1 MSPIKRKNKVKS
13 TKSEKPQK
21 NSLIK
26 TVKAKEKKKVK
37 KSKIVS
43 RKTETKPGKILVPEK
58 PIKKK
63 GIKKALKPVSK
74 VSAAT
79 VTSVPKKP
87 AKKIASQSEI
97 KPVSSP
103 QIKIAPAVKPFPP
116 KPAVPRQKIK
126 IDESI
131 TVSDLASKMNIRPA
145 ELIKKMMLS
154 GILLTINQRVATDV
168 ASVVAGKFGY
178 DVEVVPLYG
187 DVEEEVEEDKS
198 KLVHRAP
205 IVTIM
210 GHVDH
215 GKTSLMDAIRLSNV
229 VASEAGGITQHIGA
243 YKVKTPGGEIV
254 FLDTPGHEAFTAM
267 RARGAQVTDIVVLV
281 VAADDGVMPQTIE
294 AIDHARAANVPIIVA
309 INKIDMPAANVQKV
323 KQELSN
329 QNLQPED
336 WGGKTITVEVSA
348 KKRIGIEKLL
358 ELILLQAEIMELKAN
373 PKRPALGV
381 IVEAKVS
388 SKQGPVATVLIKTG
402 TIKVGDYFV
411 AGTSSGK
418 VRAMHNDRG
427 KRLFEAGPSTPV
439 EIMGFQWA
447 PQSGDKFFVVNDE
460 KEARNISEIR
470 QQSRRDEKLSRRKHL
485 TLEDFHKNRI
495 SGKAKELAL
504 ILKADVR
511 GSVEVLRD
519 SLEKLSTSEVTLKII
534 HSGIGGINDSDVI
547 LAAAS
552 DAVIIGFNVRSETT
566 ALSLAQREEVE
577 IKTYRIIYEAINEV
591 KAAMEGLLE
600 PDKKEVYVGRA
611 RVLKTF
617 KVAKTGTIAGC
628 LVIDGKISRTG
639 GARLLRDNAIIYEGK
654 LASLKRFKDDVKEV
668 EKGFECGTMLENFG
682 DIKEGDVIES
692 FAIELVKRKL

>member
-168 ASVVAGKFGY
+168 ASVVAGEFGY

-243 YKVKTPGGEIV
+243 Y
-254 FLDTPGHEAFTAM
+254 
-267 RARGAQVTDIVVLV
+267 R
-281 VAADDGVMPQTIE
+281 
-294 AIDHARAANVPIIVA
+294 
-309 INKIDMPAANVQKV
+309 
-323 KQELSN
+323 
-329 QNLQPED
+329 
-336 WGGKTITVEVSA
+336 
-348 KKRIGIEKLL
+348 
-358 ELILLQAEIMELKAN
+358 
-373 PKRPALGV
+373 
-381 IVEAKVS
+381 
-388 SKQGPVATVLIKTG
+388 
-402 TIKVGDYFV
+402 
-411 AGTSSGK
+411 
-418 VRAMHNDRG
+418 
-427 KRLFEAGPSTPV
+427 
-439 EIMGFQWA
+439 
-447 PQSGDKFFVVNDE
+447 
-460 KEARNISEIR
+460 
-470 QQSRRDEKLSRRKHL
+470 
-485 TLEDFHKNRI
+485 
-495 SGKAKELAL
+495 
-504 ILKADVR
+504 
-511 GSVEVLRD
+511 
-519 SLEKLSTSEVTLKII
+519 
-534 HSGIGGINDSDVI
+534 
-547 LAAAS
+547 
-552 DAVIIGFNVRSETT
+552 
-566 ALSLAQREEVE
+566 
-577 IKTYRIIYEAINEV
+577 
-591 KAAMEGLLE
+591 
-600 PDKKEVYVGRA
+600 
-611 RVLKTF
+611 
-617 KVAKTGTIAGC
+617 
-628 LVIDGKISRTG
+628 
-639 GARLLRDNAIIYEGK
+639 
-654 LASLKRFKDDVKEV
+654 
-668 EKGFECGTMLENFG
+668 
-682 DIKEGDVIES
+682 
-692 FAIELVKRKL
+692 